1 MSLFGRYV
9 FRQAGGAFLL
19 IVLSLTGIVWIGT
32 ALKQLNLMTSQG
44 QGVVI
49 FLKMTLLALPN
60 LMALIAPIA
69 LLIAA
74 MHTLNRLN
82 GDSEL
87 IVLASAGAPI
97 WFVARPL
104 LTLAVVLSL
113 LLGLMNHFVKPWSLR
128 QLREYVIQVRT
139 DLIGQVIQPGRFT
152 AIEKGLTF
160 HIRARDFD
168 SGDLLGIIMRDARN
182 PKEVTTVL
190 AERADL
196 LKEGKATYLI
206 MNNGHIVRR
215 INQTPALIAHFEKY
229 PIDLASFGKKDAG
242 VWLKPRERYFD
253 ELVNPKADDPAYIRL
268 KGRFRSELHE
278 RFASPLYP
286 FAFVMIVLAF
296 VGQAQT
302 TRQNR
307 VQAVILAFLTATGC
321 RLLGL
326 AATNLTTL
334 NAWAVPLVYVVPIF
348 ATLFATGVAYA
359 RMSPQRWHPLVG
371 RLRRAL
377 EPIERMLAPLRN
389 LFGRTDEAAST

>member
-9 FRQAGGAFLL
+9 FRQAGSAFLL
-19 IVLSLTGIVWIGT
+19 IVLSLTGIVWIAT

-44 QGVVI
+44 QGVLI

-82 GDSEL
+82 SDSEL
-87 IVLASAGAPI
+87 IVLASGGAPV

-104 LTLAVVLSL
+104 LILALILSL
-113 LLGLMNHFVKPWSLR
+113 LLCLMNHFVKPWSLR
-128 QLREYVIQVRT
+128 KLRDYVIQVRT

-152 AIEKGLTF
+152 GIERDLTF

-168 SGDLLGIIMRDARN
+168 TGDLLGIILHDARN
-182 PKEVTTVL
+182 KKEIMSYL
-190 AERADL
+190 AERGKL
-196 LKEGKATYLI
+196 LKDGKNAFLV
-206 MNNGHIVRR
+206 MQNGHIVRR
-215 INQTPALIAHFEKY
+215 ISNAPAIIVHFEQF
-229 PIDLASFGKKDAG
+229 PVDLARFAQKDAG
-242 VWLKPRERYFD
+242 IWLKPRERYFG
-253 ELVNPKADDPAYIRL
+253 ELVDPPTNDPVYKRL
-268 KGRFRSELHE
+268 KGKFRSELHE
-278 RFASPLYP
+278 RFAGPLYP
-286 FAFVMIVLAF
+286 FAFIMIVLAF

-307 VQAVILAFLTATGC
+307 IQSVVWAFLAATGC

-334 NAWAVPLVYVVPIF
+334 NAWAVPLVYAVPIV
-348 ATLFATGVAYA
+348 ATVLATTVAHA
-359 RMSPQRWHPLVG
+359 RMSPQRWQRLSIWWKQNSSPIG
-371 RLRRAL
+371 RLF
-377 EPIERMLAPLRN
+377 APLRRRIVQPN
-389 LFGRTDEAAST
+389 EVAGT